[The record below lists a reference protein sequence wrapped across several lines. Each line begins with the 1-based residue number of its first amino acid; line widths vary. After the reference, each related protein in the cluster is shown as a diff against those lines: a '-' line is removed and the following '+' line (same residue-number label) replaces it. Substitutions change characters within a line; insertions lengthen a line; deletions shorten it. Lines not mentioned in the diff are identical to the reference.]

1 MVIKMPRHKRK
12 LSETGIYHVMLRG
25 INGKII
31 FADDEDNK
39 RFIQSVNKARRNGNF
54 LLYAYCLMGNHVHLL
69 IKENE
74 KIGKSIKRI
83 AVSFVQWYNKKYDRY
98 GHLFQNRFKSEAVED
113 DTYLLVVL
121 RYIHQNPVKAG
132 VCQLP
137 IDYNWSSYQE
147 YIKRYNGKRVKID
160 AEFID
165 DYFLDKEDFELFMQE
180 VNDDNCLEYKC
191 KERLSDEELKE
202 IIIKEFKI
210 DGLSNISKIDRDK
223 MIFTIKKKTDASI
236 RQLSR
241 VLKVGRGI
249 VARAV
254 KKR

>member
-1 MVIKMPRHKRK
+1 
-12 LSETGIYHVMLRG
+12 MLRG
-25 INGKII
+25 INGKTI
-31 FADDEDNK
+31 FVDDEDNK
-39 RFIQSVNKARRNGNF
+39 RFIQAVNRAKRNGNF

-83 AVSFVQWYNKKYDRY
+83 AVSFVQWYNKKYARY
-98 GHLFQNRFKSEAVED
+98 GHLFQNRFNSETVED

-132 VCQLP
+132 ICKLP
-137 IDYNWSSYQE
+137 GEYEWSSYPK
-147 YIKRYNGKRVKID
+147 YIKRYNGKQVNID
-160 AEFID
+160 AGFID
-165 DYFLDKEDFELFMQE
+165 DYFVDRDSFELFMQE
-180 VNDDNCLEYKC
+180 INNDDCLEYKC
-191 KERLSDEELKE
+191 KKRLSDQELKE
-202 IIIKEFKI
+202 RIIEEFEVA
-210 DGLSNISKIDRDK
+210 GLANVSKTDRDK
-223 MIFTIKKKTDASI
+223 MICAIKKETDASI

-241 VLKVGRGI
+241 ILGIGRGV

>member
-1 MVIKMPRHKRK
+1 MPRQKRK
-12 LSETGIYHVMLRG
+12 QSETGIYHVMLRG
-25 INGKII
+25 INRKTI
-31 FADDEDNK
+31 FVADEDNK
-39 RFIQSVNKARRNGNF
+39 RFIQAVNRAKRNGNF

-132 VCQLP
+132 ICKLP
-137 IDYNWSSYQE
+137 VEYEWSSYQK
-147 YIKRYNGKRVKID
+147 YIKRYNGKQVNID
-160 AEFID
+160 AGFID
-165 DYFLDKEDFELFMQE
+165 DYFVDRESFELFMQE
-180 VNDDNCLEYKC
+180 VNNDNCLEYKC
-191 KERLSDEELKE
+191 KKRLSDQELRE
-202 IIIKEFKI
+202 RIIKEFEVG
-210 DGLSNISKIDRDK
+210 GLANVSKTDRDK
-223 MIFTIKKKTDASI
+223 MIFAIKKETDASI

-241 VLKVGRGI
+241 VLGIGRGV